1 MDKKVVVVAL
11 LIVCLSTF
19 SWFYLNQDQKQEAN
33 ETYIQTVIFQDQD
46 HDLIPVSINLHNQ
59 MEMETDIRNKIDL
72 MQSSQLQTYGLY
84 PVLDAQLEIQSIELN
99 NHILTV
105 SFNDFLYTQHN
116 DFNVIEALT
125 YVLTDYDQVEQLY
138 LQIDGQ
144 DISHLPNST
153 IPLNHLTKDLGL
165 NNFEDASTF
174 LHESIPVMVYQEK
187 TVGDYLYYVPKTLR
201 IHEQADLFLQVK
213 TILNHINSKIHLLD
227 ATLKDH
233 ILTLELDSHIL
244 LDNETID
251 RTLEELM
258 ILSLKSLNDV
268 EDVQI
273 YINGEN
279 VRSKETSQIHYNYIK
294 M

>member
-46 HDLIPVSINLHNQ
+46 HDLIPVSLNLHNQ

-201 IHEQADLFLQVK
+201 IHEKADLFLQVK

-279 VRSKETSQIHYNYIK
+279 VRSQETSQIHYNYIK

>member
-227 ATLKDH
+227 TTLKDH

>member
-46 HDLIPVSINLHNQ
+46 HDLIPVSLNLHNQ

-99 NHILTV
+99 DHILTV

-201 IHEQADLFLQVK
+201 IHEKADLFLQVK

>member
-1 MDKKVVVVAL
+1 MDKKVVVIAL

-46 HDLIPVSINLHNQ
+46 HDLIPVSLNLHNQ

-84 PVLDAQLEIQSIELN
+84 PVLDAQLEIQSIELS

-116 DFNVIEALT
+116 DFNIIEALT

>member
-59 MEMETDIRNKIDL
+59 KEMETDIRNKIDL
-72 MQSSQLQTYGLY
+72 MQSSQLQIYGLY

-244 LDNETID
+244 LDNEMID

>member
-84 PVLDAQLEIQSIELN
+84 PVLDAQLEIQSIELSD
-99 NHILTV
+99 HILTV

-116 DFNVIEALT
+116 DFNIIEALT

-201 IHEQADLFLQVK
+201 IHEKADLFLQVK

>member
-59 MEMETDIRNKIDL
+59 KEMETDIRNKIDL

-99 NHILTV
+99 DHILTV

>member
-59 MEMETDIRNKIDL
+59 KEMETDIRNKIDL

-125 YVLTDYDQVEQLY
+125 YVLTDYDQVEQLC

-227 ATLKDH
+227 TTLKDH

>member
-59 MEMETDIRNKIDL
+59 MEMETDIRNKVDL

>member
-72 MQSSQLQTYGLY
+72 MQSSQLETYGLY

-227 ATLKDH
+227 TTLKDH